1 MGVSERRIRERLDA
15 RQSIL
20 ATARELFLLK
30 GFEATTIRNIAE
42 KIEYSPSTIYQHF
55 KDKNEIFY
63 TLHTESFIELVKQMK
78 RSDLHEN
85 PLEQLIALGKIYIQF
100 AEDNPELYD
109 LMFIM
114 EAPIDFLNLL
124 DETQWIEGK
133 TAFDY
138 LKSVISACI
147 DKGLIKETDVD
158 SLAYLIWS
166 TVHGMV
172 TLSFSKRGLR
182 IGLSNPETIIDRTFN
197 IFSKL
202 LLGLKRQVN
211 IRTGASLSS

>member
-63 TLHTESFIELVKQMK
+63 TIHSEAFAELVRYLNASEMHK
-78 RSDLHEN
+78 N
-85 PLEQLIALGKIYIQF
+85 PMDQLIALGQIYIQF
-100 AEDNPELYD
+100 ALENPELYD

-114 EAPIDFLNLL
+114 EAPIDFLNYLE
-124 DETQWIEGK
+124 DANWIEGK
-133 TAFDY
+133 MAFDY
-138 LKSVISACI
+138 LKSVIANCI
-147 DKGLIKETDVD
+147 QQGLIKETDLE
-158 SLAYLIWS
+158 SLSYLIWS
-166 TVHGMV
+166 TVHGLV
-172 TLSFSKRGLR
+172 TISIRKRGLK
-182 IGLSNPETIIDRTFN
+182 IGLSDPDNIIQRSFA
-197 IFSKL
+197 IFSHL
-202 LLGLKRQVN
+202 LVK
-211 IRTGASLSS
+211 S

>member
-1 MGVSERRIRERLDA
+1 MGVSERRIRERLDT

-78 RSDLHEN
+78 GSDLHEN

-172 TLSFSKRGLR
+172 TLSIRKRGLR
-182 IGLSNPETIIDRTFN
+182 IGLSNPETIIERTFN
-197 IFSKL
+197 IFNKL
-202 LLGLKRQVN
+202 LVK
-211 IRTGASLSS
+211 S

>member
-63 TLHTESFIELVKQMK
+63 TLHTESFLELVKQMK
-78 RSDLHEN
+78 RSELHEN
-85 PLEQLIALGKIYIQF
+85 PLEQLISLGKIYIQF

-172 TLSFSKRGLR
+172 TLSIRKRGLR
-182 IGLSNPETIIDRTFN
+182 IGLSNPETIIERTFN

-202 LLGLKRQVN
+202 LVK
-211 IRTGASLSS
+211 S

>member
-1 MGVSERRIRERLDA
+1 MGVSERRIRERLDT

-63 TLHTESFIELVKQMK
+63 TLHTESFLELVKQMK
-78 RSDLHEN
+78 RSELHEN

-172 TLSFSKRGLR
+172 TLSIRKRGLR
-182 IGLSNPETIIDRTFN
+182 IGLLNPETIIERSFN

-202 LLGLKRQVN
+202 LVK
-211 IRTGASLSS
+211 S

>member
-1 MGVSERRIRERLDA
+1 MGVSERRIRERLDT

-20 ATARELFLLK
+20 ATARALFLLK

-63 TLHTESFIELVKQMK
+63 TLHTEFFLELVKQMK
-78 RSDLHEN
+78 RSELHEN
-85 PLEQLIALGKIYIQF
+85 PLEQLISLGKIYIQF

-172 TLSFSKRGLR
+172 TLSIRKRGLR
-182 IGLSNPETIIDRTFN
+182 IGLSNPETIIERTFN

-202 LLGLKRQVN
+202 LVK
-211 IRTGASLSS
+211 S

>member
-63 TLHTESFIELVKQMK
+63 TIHSEAFAELVRYLNASEMHK
-78 RSDLHEN
+78 N
-85 PLEQLIALGKIYIQF
+85 PMDQLIALGQIYIQF
-100 AEDNPELYD
+100 ALENPELYD

-114 EAPIDFLNLL
+114 EAPIDFLNYLE
-124 DETQWIEGK
+124 DANWMEGK
-133 TAFDY
+133 MAFDY
-138 LKSVISACI
+138 LKSVIANCI
-147 DKGLIKETDVD
+147 QQGLIKESDLE
-158 SLAYLIWS
+158 SLSYLIWS
-166 TVHGMV
+166 TVHGLV
-172 TLSFSKRGLR
+172 TISIRKRGLK
-182 IGLSNPETIIDRTFN
+182 IGLSDPDTIIQRSFA
-197 IFSKL
+197 IFSHL
-202 LLGLKRQVN
+202 LVK
-211 IRTGASLSS
+211 S

>member
-1 MGVSERRIRERLDA
+1 MGVSERRIRERLDT

-20 ATARELFLLK
+20 ATARALFLLK

-42 KIEYSPSTIYQHF
+42 KIEYSPSTIYQYF

-63 TLHTESFIELVKQMK
+63 TLHTESFLELVKQMK
-78 RSDLHEN
+78 RSELHEN

-172 TLSFSKRGLR
+172 TLSIRKRGLR
-182 IGLSNPETIIDRTFN
+182 IGLSNPETIIERTFN

-202 LLGLKRQVN
+202 LVK
-211 IRTGASLSS
+211 S

>member
-1 MGVSERRIRERLDA
+1 MGVSERRIRERLDT

-20 ATARELFLLK
+20 ATARALFLLK

-63 TLHTESFIELVKQMK
+63 TLHTESFLELVKQMK
-78 RSDLHEN
+78 RSELHEN
-85 PLEQLIALGKIYIQF
+85 PLEQLISLGKIYIQF

-109 LMFIM
+109 LLFIM

-172 TLSFSKRGLR
+172 TLSIRKRGLR
-182 IGLSNPETIIDRTFN
+182 IGLSNPETIIERTFN

-202 LLGLKRQVN
+202 LVK
-211 IRTGASLSS
+211 S

>member
-63 TLHTESFIELVKQMK
+63 TIHSESFAELVRYLNASEMHK
-78 RSDLHEN
+78 N
-85 PLEQLIALGKIYIQF
+85 PMDQLIALGQIYIQF
-100 AEDNPELYD
+100 ALENPELYD

-114 EAPIDFLNLL
+114 EAPIDFLDYLEDANW
-124 DETQWIEGK
+124 TEGK
-133 TAFDY
+133 MAFDY
-138 LKSVISACI
+138 LKSVIANCI
-147 DKGLIKETDVD
+147 QQGLIKETDLE
-158 SLAYLIWS
+158 SLSYLIWS
-166 TVHGMV
+166 TVHGLV
-172 TLSFSKRGLR
+172 TISIRKRGLK
-182 IGLSNPETIIDRTFN
+182 IGLSDPDTIIQRSFA
-197 IFSKL
+197 IFSHL
-202 LLGLKRQVN
+202 LVK
-211 IRTGASLSS
+211 S

>member
-1 MGVSERRIRERLDA
+1 MGVSERRIRERLDT

-20 ATARELFLLK
+20 ATARALFLLK

-63 TLHTESFIELVKQMK
+63 TLHTESFLELVKQMK
-78 RSDLHEN
+78 RSELHEN
-85 PLEQLIALGKIYIQF
+85 PLEQLISLGKIYIQF

-138 LKSVISACI
+138 LKSVFSACI

-172 TLSFSKRGLR
+172 TLSIRKRGLR
-182 IGLSNPETIIDRTFN
+182 IGLSNPETIIERTFN

-202 LLGLKRQVN
+202 LVK
-211 IRTGASLSS
+211 S

>member
-63 TLHTESFIELVKQMK
+63 TIHSEAFAELVRYLNASEMHK
-78 RSDLHEN
+78 N
-85 PLEQLIALGKIYIQF
+85 PIDQLIALGQIYIQF
-100 AEDNPELYD
+100 ALENPELYD

-114 EAPIDFLNLL
+114 EAPIDFLDYLEDAN
-124 DETQWIEGK
+124 WIEGK
-133 TAFDY
+133 MAFDY
-138 LKSVISACI
+138 LKSVIANCI
-147 DKGLIKETDVD
+147 QQGLIKETDLE
-158 SLAYLIWS
+158 SLSYLIWS
-166 TVHGMV
+166 TVHGLV
-172 TLSFSKRGLR
+172 TISIRKRGLK
-182 IGLSNPETIIDRTFN
+182 IGLSDPDTIIQRSFA
-197 IFSKL
+197 IFSHL
-202 LLGLKRQVN
+202 LVK
-211 IRTGASLSS
+211 S

>member
-63 TLHTESFIELVKQMK
+63 TLHTESFLELVKQMK

-147 DKGLIKETDVD
+147 NKGLIKETDVD

-172 TLSFSKRGLR
+172 TLSIRKRGLR
-182 IGLSNPETIIDRTFN
+182 IGLSNPETIIERTFN

-202 LLGLKRQVN
+202 LVK
-211 IRTGASLSS
+211 S

>member
-63 TLHTESFIELVKQMK
+63 TIHSEAFAELVRYLNASEMHK
-78 RSDLHEN
+78 N
-85 PLEQLIALGKIYIQF
+85 PMDQLIALGQIYVQF
-100 AEDNPELYD
+100 ALENPELYD

-114 EAPIDFLNLL
+114 EAPIDFLNYLE
-124 DETQWIEGK
+124 DANWIEGK
-133 TAFDY
+133 MAFDY
-138 LKSVISACI
+138 LKSVIANCI
-147 DKGLIKETDVD
+147 QQGLIKETDME
-158 SLAYLIWS
+158 SLSYLIWS
-166 TVHGMV
+166 TVHGLV
-172 TLSFSKRGLR
+172 TISIRKRGLK
-182 IGLSNPETIIDRTFN
+182 IGLSDPDTIIQRSFA
-197 IFSKL
+197 IFSHL
-202 LLGLKRQVN
+202 LVK
-211 IRTGASLSS
+211 S

>member
-1 MGVSERRIRERLDA
+1 MGVSERRIRERLDT

-20 ATARELFLLK
+20 ATARALFLLK

-63 TLHTESFIELVKQMK
+63 TLHTESFLELVKQMK
-78 RSDLHEN
+78 RSELHEN

-172 TLSFSKRGLR
+172 TLSIRKRGLR
-182 IGLSNPETIIDRTFN
+182 IGLSNPETIIERTFN

-202 LLGLKRQVN
+202 LVK
-211 IRTGASLSS
+211 S

>member
-63 TLHTESFIELVKQMK
+63 TIHSEAFAELVRYLNASEMHK
-78 RSDLHEN
+78 N
-85 PLEQLIALGKIYIQF
+85 PMDQLIALGQIYIQF
-100 AEDNPELYD
+100 ALENPELYD

-114 EAPIDFLNLL
+114 EAPIDFLNYLE
-124 DETQWIEGK
+124 DANWIEGK
-133 TAFDY
+133 MAFDY
-138 LKSVISACI
+138 LKSVIANCI
-147 DKGLIKETDVD
+147 QQGLIKESDLE
-158 SLAYLIWS
+158 SLSYLIWS
-166 TVHGMV
+166 TVHGLV
-172 TLSFSKRGLR
+172 TISIRKRGLK
-182 IGLSNPETIIDRTFN
+182 IGLSDPNTIIQRSFA
-197 IFSKL
+197 IFSHL
-202 LLGLKRQVN
+202 LVK
-211 IRTGASLSS
+211 S

>member
-158 SLAYLIWS
+158 SLAY
-166 TVHGMV
+166 
-172 TLSFSKRGLR
+172 
-182 IGLSNPETIIDRTFN
+182 
-197 IFSKL
+197 
-202 LLGLKRQVN
+202 
-211 IRTGASLSS
+211 